1 MQCCAI
7 AMHASKTMV
16 TSDQCTRYKKKEDTY
31 LGFELFQNTLCLSAD
46 TKQAPTLTAKH
57 TNQTK
62 SIVDLRNE
70 NLYSKTKPK
79 KCTLLTLRRI
89 HSSKPLGFSEKYSI
103 ELKIKQWMH
112 GLMSEPPLL
121 LPNSEWIVWS
131 SFPQFC
137 CTPTPCN
144 HTLSCL
150 QANGLRGCQ
159 NISPPSHPTIIW
171 IRAAGARP
179 YNAFQTGR
187 ERRPRLS
194 LNIWMIS
201 V

>member
-1 MQCCAI
+1 MLCNCDACFKNHGNI
-7 AMHASKTMV
+7 RSMHTV
-16 TSDQCTRYKKKEDTY
+16 QKKRI
-31 LGFELFQNTLCLSAD
+31 
-46 TKQAPTLTAKH
+46 LTWG
-57 TNQTK
+57 
-62 SIVDLRNE
+62 SS
-70 NLYSKTKPK
+70 YSKTRCASPRIRSKHRHLQQSTPTRPNPLSIWETKTCTVKPNQK

-112 GLMSEPPLL
+112 GFTSEPPLL